1 MKIDIPAVSIV
12 IPMYN
17 AEKYIGECLD
27 SILAQTFQDFEVIV
41 VDDASTDNSREIV
54 KSYLPKF
61 NSGGV
66 ERLQLICSKK
76 NSGAPGIPGNV
87 GLKFAHGE
95 YILFLDDDD
104 AVTDTAFEELY
115 TIAKKFDADVVHCER
130 FYQFTDNKENSV
142 LVGESYVSEPT
153 LITENLYE
161 RLLDM
166 YNGKFVLNLWTK
178 LIRRN
183 FIVENNLQMINST
196 VQDANYTYSLLCSA
210 KRYVRVP
217 NTVNFYRIV
226 PSSLS
231 HRKDDVSKT
240 IEKWILGMTRG
251 FNYLDTFLSEREFFQ
266 KHPDAKNL
274 VLETWVKECCQ
285 YKIGLFAHVQPFQV
299 DEIIRHEFEKFTD
312 KNALMAF
319 LFSRMNVFNVKLIQ
333 AQQIIDRQKNEI
345 TELKHQL
352 EKSHDIFNM

>member
-1 MKIDIPAVSIV
+1 MKIEVPAISVI

-54 KSYLPKF
+54 KNYLPKF
-61 NSGGV
+61 NREV
-66 ERLQLICSKK
+66 ERFKLICSKK
-76 NSGAPGIPGNV
+76 NSGAPGIPNNV
-87 GLKFAHGE
+87 GLRFAHGE
-95 YILFLDDDD
+95 YISFLEADD

-115 TIAKKFDADVVHCER
+115 PIAKKFDADVVHCER

-142 LVGESYVSEPT
+142 VVGESYVSEPT
-153 LITENLYE
+153 LITDNLYE

-183 FIVENNLQMINST
+183 FIVENNLQMINANT
-196 VQDANYTYSLLCSA
+196 HDANYTYSLLCSA
-210 KRYVRVP
+210 KRYVRTP
-217 NTVNFYRIV
+217 NAVNFYRIV

-231 HRKDDVSKT
+231 HRKDNVPKT
-240 IEKWILGMTRG
+240 LEKWLITMTRG

-266 KHPDAKNL
+266 KHPDAKYL

-285 YKIGLFAHVQPFQV
+285 YKIGLFAQIQPFQV
-299 DEIIRHEFEKFTD
+299 DEIIRYEFEKFTD

-319 LFSRMNVFNVKLIQ
+319 LFSRMNVFNVQLIQ
-333 AQQIIDRQKNEI
+333 AQQIINQQKNEI
-345 TELKHQL
+345 DELKRQL
-352 EKSHDIFNM
+352 EKSHYIFNM